1 MYFVPGFTFF
11 TGVKVMSSAG
21 SYEKLASSIVSLRK
35 SELKSRLLSFKGSFK
50 FDFTESYL
58 DSLSADKLKHI
69 LLAAVMTK
77 YKRGA

>member
-1 MYFVPGFTFF
+1 
-11 TGVKVMSSAG
+11 MSSAG

-35 SELKSRLLSFKGSFK
+35 AELKSHLLGFKGSFK

-58 DSLSADKLKHI
+58 DSLSADRLKHI

>member
-1 MYFVPGFTFF
+1 
-11 TGVKVMSSAG
+11 MSSAG
-21 SYEKLASSIVSLRK
+21 SYEKLASSIASLRK
-35 SELKSRLLSFKGSFK
+35 SELKSRLLGFKGSFK

-58 DSLSADKLKHI
+58 DSLSAERLKHI